1 MICQSESPP
10 PFQQTADRP
19 ILITWQVQDSLGDGI
34 FGASNNLEKVQTAR
48 LQDVCIEWK
57 GGTCDL
63 CQYSGLSPPIPH
75 DFNL

>member
-48 LQDVCIEWK
+48 LQDVCIE
-57 GGTCDL
+57 
-63 CQYSGLSPPIPH
+63 
-75 DFNL
+75 